1 MKLLAESVIVQ
12 PLIFLAVM
20 VKVFEVEPLYM
31 PLPVMVTVAVPMF
44 VLLEYETE

>member
-1 MKLLAESVIVQ
+1 MVQ
-12 PLIFLAVM
+12 PLIFFAVM
-20 VKVFEVEPLYM
+20 VNVLDVEPLYM